1 MTPAEIEQAVF
12 ELEEVRIV
20 IRAPVKSQLGDFLYA
35 RQAANNA
42 SILEWLN
49 QRIKPLVLDHSVVV
63 VDGTGTLPNSRTSMA
78 TLRQSYMR

>member
-1 MTPAEIEQAVF
+1 MTPTEIEQAVF

-20 IRAPVKSQLGDFLYA
+20 IRAPIKARLGDFLYA

-42 SILEWLN
+42 SISEWLN
-49 QRIKPLVLDHSVVV
+49 QRIKPLVPDHTVVV

-78 TLRQSYMR
+78 TLRQSYVR

>member
-20 IRAPVKSQLGDFLYA
+20 IRAPIKARLGDFSYS

-42 SILEWLN
+42 SIAEWLN
-49 QRIKPLVLDHSVVV
+49 QRIKPLILDHSVVV
-63 VDGTGTLPNSRTSMA
+63 VDGTGILRNGRTNMA
-78 TLRQSYMR
+78 TLRQSYVR